1 MEPLTYITFFGALF
15 CGLFV
20 GWFLGS
26 EKYKLKMRLRDLE
39 RKPQIKHYRTIDH
52 AVHSLDYKMI
62 LKAMEAVG
70 WKYADKDFHKEG
82 DIPTHTPTI
91 PELCECATMVC
102 TDAVA
107 YLEEHPG
114 ESGIIGAAVS
124 RPRPTMTKMENFG
137 SPSSSYLTATVP
149 RPRSRPNI

>member
-114 ESGIIGAAVS
+114 ESGIIWCGGFEAKADYDEDGELWLSLKFVLNGNC
-124 RPRPTMTKMENFG
+124 P
-137 SPSSSYLTATVP
+137 
-149 RPRSRPNI
+149 

>member
-15 CGLFV
+15 CGLVV
-20 GWFLGS
+20 GWLLGS

-39 RKPQIKHYRTIDH
+39 RRPQIKHYRTIDH

-70 WKYADKDFHKEG
+70 WKYADKDFDKEG
-82 DIPTHTPTI
+82 EIPMHTPTI
-91 PELCECATMVC
+91 PELRECATMVC

-107 YLEEHPG
+107 YMEHHQGKPG
-114 ESGIIGAAVS
+114 FAGCGGFEAEADYDEKGELWLSLKFVLNGNQ
-124 RPRPTMTKMENFG
+124 P
-137 SPSSSYLTATVP
+137 
-149 RPRSRPNI
+149 